1 MEKEMKKFLLGVSLS
16 LGIAACFM
24 GTAKAEA
31 SQEMYR
37 LYNPNSGEHFYTGS
51 VGERDNLLREGWRNE
66 GTGWRAPDGGTA
78 VYRLY
83 NPNAGDHH
91 YTLNTNEV
99 NYLVNRGWRNENVG
113 WYSDKNQSVPVYRS
127 YNPNASAGAHN
138 FTTSTGERD
147 NLYNKGWR
155 SEGIA
160 WYGEGEST
168 PPVEDNT
175 DVEKLQKEISALV
188 FQKINAYR
196 AELGIQQLQTS
207 SLLQGCGNIRA
218 NDLTE
223 RFDHVRPDGM
233 RYSTFIDENMNYKAS
248 GATLG
253 ENIFSFPYEVEKV
266 VPEEFATRVFNSW
279 KSSTGHN
286 DTMINSSANDG
297 TVGVKVQK
305 NGTKYWTTSVVFIIG
320 YNKDYVPET
329 PVTPE
334 EPEVTE

>member
-1 MEKEMKKFLLGVSLS
+1 MKKFLLGVSLS

-138 FTTSTGERD
+138 FTTNTGERD
-147 NLYNKGWR
+147 NLHNKGWR

-160 WYGEGEST
+160 WYGEEQST

-175 DVEKLQKEISALV
+175 DVEKLQQEISALV
-188 FQKINAYR
+188 LQKINAYR
-196 AELGIQQLQTS
+196 AELGKQQLRTS
-207 SLLQGCGNIRA
+207 ILLQNCGNIRA

-223 RFDHVRPDGM
+223 RYDHVRPDGM
-233 RYSTFIDENMNYKAS
+233 RYSTFVDENMGYKTI
-248 GATLG
+248 GVTLG
-253 ENIFSFPYEVEKV
+253 ENIFYSPYHISTMTPDSYANDIVE
-266 VPEEFATRVFNSW
+266 SW
-279 KSSTGHN
+279 KKSEGHN
-286 DTMINSSANDG
+286 TIMINGNSNDG
-297 TVGVKVQK
+297 TVGVKVAK
-305 NGTKYWTTSVVFIIG
+305 RPNNVNFDVYTVLITG
-320 YNKDYVPET
+320 YNKNYVPET
-329 PVTPE
+329 PVEPETPE
-334 EPEVTE
+334 VNE